1 MKEPFTKVWAEYARG
16 DDVLHRL
23 RCWGG
28 SAYQSLESHQE
39 GCFAILTFRVMQL
52 DVTL

>member
-16 DDVLHRL
+16 DDVHCL